1 MLSVRPDPY
10 RPIARA
16 IPIGEWLKELF
27 LRRVRSDL
35 LRLLQARAAR
45 RVLDLG
51 CGPGS
56 FSRRLADAGLA
67 PVALDASPTMLAQA
81 RAKAQRAP
89 RFPLALGDAG
99 ALPLQPV
106 FDAAVLSLAL
116 HEMEPTLRDA
126 VWAEMRRVVR
136 PGGLIVLVDFTIPD
150 RSTRFARWV
159 QAFFRFDE
167 RQIGRIHPPHY
178 AYYQEFMTHG
188 GLTAWLRSRGVDI
201 LHEQRYFGGNL
212 ELAAVRKA

>member
-1 MLSVRPDPY
+1 MLPDPY

-67 PVALDASPTMLAQA
+67 PVALDASPTMLAQT

-89 RFPLALGDAG
+89 SFPFAFGDAG

-116 HEMEPTLRDA
+116 HEMEPALRDA
-126 VWAEMRRVVR
+126 VWAEMQRVVR
-136 PGGLIVLVDFTIPD
+136 PGGLIVLVDFTLPE
-150 RSTRFARWV
+150 RATLLARWTH
-159 QAFFRFDE
+159 AFFRFDE

-178 AYYQEFMTHG
+178 ANYLDFMALG
-188 GLTAWLRSRGVDI
+188 GLTAWLRAHDAAI
-201 LHEQRYFGGNL
+201 LHEQRYFGRNL
-212 ELAAVRKA
+212 GLAGVKRA